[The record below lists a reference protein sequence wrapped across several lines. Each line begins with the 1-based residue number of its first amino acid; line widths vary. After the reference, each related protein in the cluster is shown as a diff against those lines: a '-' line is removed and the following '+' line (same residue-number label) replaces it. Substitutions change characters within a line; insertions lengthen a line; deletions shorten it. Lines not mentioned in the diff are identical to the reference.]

1 METVALMDEKMDK
14 EDYDIHVSHTDVTLR
29 LADIQKRCTQLLEE
43 TGDDET
49 AICLVL
55 EDPNADANDNS
66 NPYDHS

>member
-1 METVALMDEKMDK
+1 MDETMDK
-14 EDYDIHVSHTDVTLR
+14 DFNEHAITHSDVTLR

-43 TGDDET
+43 TGDET

-55 EDPNADANDNS
+55 EDPNADPNDNN